1 MEKFYVSTSAVY
13 TNAPP
18 HIGFAHESIVADVL
32 ARYYRLIGKEV
43 FFLTGTDEHGL
54 KNYRAAKKAKKEPKE
69 FCDHIVELVKD
80 LKTKLSLSYDYF
92 SRTTDQRHIKAAQKL
107 WLAVQKAGDLE
118 KRKYAGWYCTG
129 CEAFKTKKE
138 VVNKKC
144 PTHPTA
150 PVEWIEDENY
160 FFKLSKYTSF
170 LKKYLKKHQNF
181 ILPKSRYNEILN
193 LLEGGLEDISVSR
206 SKKFLPWG
214 IPVPNDPEQVMYCW
228 FDALTFYI
236 SSIGYGDDLETFR
249 KWWGNESFKL
259 HIVGKDI
266 NRFHSCL
273 WTSML
278 HSAGLP
284 LPTQIF
290 VHGFITSGGE
300 RISKSKGNIIDP
312 GAIVKKYG
320 TDPFRYFLL
329 AEGFYGDDI
338 DFTEE
343 KLKARYNADLA
354 NGLGNLVARVL
365 ALVEK
370 HCEGKIPEIDQDPDS
385 HPLRTDKSIH
395 NWKKV
400 WQDIDEFLPQYKFN
414 EALESIWKF
423 ISEADKYI
431 DQNKPWELATKDKRK
446 FHWVLYGLLDSIHQ
460 LAWQIYPFMPGTAR
474 EIGRTLGAE
483 KILTKNPLYKDSW
496 INIKPGPKIKF
507 EKPLFPRLH

>member
-54 KNYRAAKKAKKEPKE
+54 KNYRAAKKAKNEPKE

-92 SRTTDQRHIKAAQKL
+92 SRTTDQRHIKASQKL

-118 KRKYAGWYCTG
+118 KRKYAGWYCAG

-144 PTHPTA
+144 PTHPTT

-170 LKKYLKKHQNF
+170 LKKYLKEHQNF

-206 SKKFLPWG
+206 SKKLLPWG

-266 NRFHSCL
+266 NRFHGCL

-343 KLKARYNADLA
+343 KLKTRYNADLA
-354 NGLGNLVARVL
+354 NGLGNTVSRVARLAENSGLKFDKTKLPEKIYRDAQEDAFRDFCFDLVL
-365 ALVEK
+365 QNIWATDLRPIDIHIDHYAPWLEK
-370 HCEGKIPEIDQDPDS
+370 DKNKLRRILQQEIND
-385 HPLRTDKSIH
+385 LREVAAKL
-395 NWKKV
+395 KP
-400 WQDIDEFLPQYKFN
+400 FLP
-414 EALESIWKF
+414 ETA
-423 ISEADKYI
+423 
-431 DQNKPWELATKDKRK
+431 KRIQK
-446 FHWVLYGLLDSIHQ
+446 QF
-460 LAWQIYPFMPGTAR
+460 A
-474 EIGRTLGAE
+474 
-483 KILTKNPLYKDSW
+483 
-496 INIKPGPKIKF
+496 GPKIKF
-507 EKPLFPRLH
+507 EKPLFPRIK